1 MQHKTFDTCITSGYA
16 YFYEGVPERV
26 RGRKTPEGRPRNR
39 EPMGQK
45 GSDKGCDQ
53 TGQHPPVAYSAGG
66 LRQTCTER
74 QAMKVVSFSIFKGGT
89 GKTTTTVSTA
99 AALVKKGK
107 RVLLVDLDQQ
117 ASATRYLDLDPEATP
132 SLYEVFTGAKSAQAA
147 IRPTKFGIDVL
158 PSHVLLAAIEEA
170 LEPGDEQ
177 KLAAMLTP
185 LKQVYDFILIDTPP
199 GKAMLAFNGL
209 AAADLIVIPA
219 SAERMAV
226 DGVADLITHVQKI
239 MWSKFALTD
248 QELRILFT
256 MYRSTTSHSPAVV
269 ENARKIWRENVLNV
283 KIPHSTLFS
292 RSYDEKTPVGMLE
305 PTHPGAI
312 AYNVFAD
319 WLIDN
324 SKQ

>member
-1 MQHKTFDTCITSGYA
+1 
-16 YFYEGVPERV
+16 
-26 RGRKTPEGRPRNR
+26 
-39 EPMGQK
+39 
-45 GSDKGCDQ
+45 
-53 TGQHPPVAYSAGG
+53 
-66 LRQTCTER
+66 
-74 QAMKVVSFSIFKGGT
+74 MKVVSFSIFKGWT
-89 GKTTTTVSTA
+89 GKTTSTVSTA

-117 ASATRYLDLDPEATP
+117 ASATRYLDLDPGDNP
-132 SLYEVFTGAKSAQAA
+132 SLYDVFLGTKSAQAA
-147 IRPTKFGIDVL
+147 IKRTKFGIDVL
-158 PSHVLLAAIEEA
+158 PSHLLLAAIEEA

-185 LKQVYDFILIDTPP
+185 LKGDYDFILIDTPP

-239 MWSKFALTD
+239 MWAKFALGD

-256 MYRSTTSHSPAVV
+256 MYRATTSHSPAVF
-269 ENARKIWRENVLNV
+269 ENARKIWRDNVLNV
-283 KIPHSTLFS
+283 KIPHATLFS
-292 RSYDEKTPVGMLE
+292 RSYDEKTPIGFLD
-305 PTHPGAI
+305 PKAPGAL
-312 AYNVFAD
+312 AYDRFAD

-324 SKQ
+324 SHEAA